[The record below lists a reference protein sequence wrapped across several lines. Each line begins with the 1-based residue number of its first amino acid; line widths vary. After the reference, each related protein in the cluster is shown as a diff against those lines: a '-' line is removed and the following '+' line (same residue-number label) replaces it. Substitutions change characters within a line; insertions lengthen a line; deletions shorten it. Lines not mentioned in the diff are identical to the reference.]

1 GGRLGPGSRRTR
13 TTGPRTD
20 LHPATLPGCAPRGPD
35 APPRPHS
42 VPAVAARRR
51 AADHGQEVFRLLDV
65 HVVQLAGGGVHLPA
79 RGARVVDAHLVLHPA
94 PLDHARL
101 THQLEVTV
109 HVPREQVHVNVA
121 DRAGGEPHGEV
132 GDVVGADLEA
142 GDAID
147 DGAHLDDLSEEPA
160 HVVDRVALVE
170 QAPPAL
176 LGIGHVEL
184 AIVLA
189 GVTVEAGI

>member
-1 GGRLGPGSRRTR
+1 M
-13 TTGPRTD
+13 
-20 LHPATLPGCAPRGPD
+20 
-35 APPRPHS
+35 
-42 VPAVAARRR
+42 
-51 AADHGQEVFRLLDV
+51 
-65 HVVQLAGGGVHLPA
+65 
-79 RGARVVDAHLVLHPA
+79 
-94 PLDHARL
+94 
-101 THQLEVTV
+101 
-109 HVPREQVHVNVA
+109 NVA

-184 AIVLA
+184 AVVLA
-189 GVTVEAGI
+189 GVTVEAEMVRVLGPRRADGADPTLLQELLDQEHRRPIAPVVRDEHAAPSRVTELQKGVRNCLFGVLLSWIGVGRRLAFRWGSLACVFQRELLFCVHSGLFGVRKFARQGRD